1 MMFFVCFFA
10 DIWCSNN
17 EQCAMSIGL
26 PGAGIREGI
35 NMGLLFRSFGYSH
48 RLHCH
53 GRLCQFPH
61 SFPSMDIYNG
71 YPTLSFLPG
80 IGLCSWL
87 SIWVVIDQM
96 MLFYIMFCMSLFLLE
111 GVLEIENGCVG
122 TVLNHLTHC
131 EGNYAK

>member
-1 MMFFVCFFA
+1 MLIFLFLFLKILLFHFFLCYPCCFFPTQVLVKYLTNNDVFLFCFLFA

-17 EQCAMSIGL
+17 EQCVMSIGL
-26 PGAGIREGI
+26 LGAGIREGI

-53 GRLCQFPH
+53 GCLCQFPH

-80 IGLCSWL
+80 IGLCS
-87 SIWVVIDQM
+87 
-96 MLFYIMFCMSLFLLE
+96 
-111 GVLEIENGCVG
+111 
-122 TVLNHLTHC
+122 
-131 EGNYAK
+131 